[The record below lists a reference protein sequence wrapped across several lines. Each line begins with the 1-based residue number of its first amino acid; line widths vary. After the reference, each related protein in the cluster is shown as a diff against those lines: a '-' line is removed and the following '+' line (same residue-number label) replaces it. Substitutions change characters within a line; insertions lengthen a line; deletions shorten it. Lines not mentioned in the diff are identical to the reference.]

1 MPYREPQLL
10 FQEIDLNCRL
20 NIAICL
26 AFGICSLVICPLP
39 ANAQGT
45 IETFSMPSS
54 LVTESIWNG
63 DRHKNMIALTFDDG
77 PKPEFCQPIL
87 DILDQYGAKATF
99 FVVGKEARDNP
110 DLLMRMENSGH
121 EIGNHTFSHTSV
133 KDRPVGDALSDIQ
146 KCSEV
151 IYNITGRQPK
161 YFRPPGGGFN
171 QALSKGLTRMGL
183 RPVFWSLNAGDFI
196 DITSGDE
203 VPDDFQKMADALSK
217 KIIDNAQPGD
227 VILLHNGSEQTVR
240 ALPVILK
247 GLKAKGYSF
256 VTISELIGENN

>member
-1 MPYREPQLL
+1 MSYGQPQLL

-26 AFGICSLVICPLP
+26 VLGIWSFVICPLP
-39 ANAQGT
+39 ATAQGT
-45 IETFSMPSS
+45 IETFSMPVS
-54 LVTESIWNG
+54 LESGSIWNG
-63 DRHKNMIALTFDDG
+63 DRHRNVVALTFDDG

-87 DILDQYGAKATF
+87 DILDKYGAKATF
-99 FVVGKEARDNP
+99 FVVGKEAQDNP
-110 DLLMRMENSGH
+110 DLIMRMENNGH
-121 EIGNHTFSHTSV
+121 EIGNHTYSHTSV
-133 KDRPVGDALSDIQ
+133 KDSPVGDALSDIQ

-151 IYNITGRQPK
+151 IYNITGKQPK

-171 QALSKGLTRMGL
+171 QALSKGLKRMGL
-183 RPVFWSLNAGDFI
+183 RTVYWSLNAGDFI

-247 GLKAKGYSF
+247 GLEAKGYSF
-256 VTISELIGENN
+256 VTISDLIGEYN